1 MLLLNASILFLVAS
15 MIGMAIMLSFGNPA
29 KVFADIKASLTDISA
44 LRPDTVQ
51 STPTIQS
58 TADAKALPT
67 ARGVLTRDE
76 IATTFDTA
84 DQSQAGISDAPSGA
98 LLNPAATITP
108 TIWLASEGLE
118 DRFDFA
124 DVTRVNRGQLEG
136 R

>member
-1 MLLLNASILFLVAS
+1 MRVFLFLVAS
-15 MIGMAIMLSFGNPA
+15 MIGMAIILSFGNPA
-29 KVFADIKASLTDISA
+29 KVFADIKAFADRHFGALT
-44 LRPDTVQ
+44 PFQ

-84 DQSQAGISDAPSGA
+84 DSEPGGKSATQPFWRLVEPSGGRSPP
-98 LLNPAATITP
+98 LFGSR
-108 TIWLASEGLE
+108 SEGLE
-118 DRFDFA
+118 A
-124 DVTRVNRGQLEG
+124 GSILPMLLGSNRGQLEG